1 MKVLITGGGGF
12 IGSHLIDSQLAQG
25 HWVRT
30 VDLSLER
37 LAHTINHPNLEAV
50 RGDITDVNL
59 IRRLVAGIDVVYHL
73 ASAHLDVNLSAD
85 YYRQV
90 NVQATMN
97 LLAAAQ
103 AAGVQR
109 MVHCSSNGV
118 IGEVK
123 KPPANEATPCQPT
136 NIYEQTK
143 WIGEQAVLQFA
154 QKTRFPVVVVRPAW
168 VYGPRC
174 PRTRK
179 LFRTIEKGRFVMFG
193 SGNTLRHP
201 IYISDAVRGLEL
213 CTKTDNITGQ
223 IYLLAGERPVTI
235 ASLVQMIAEVQG
247 VRPPLIRLPITVGK
261 AAGNIL
267 QIAFKPL
274 GRQPPFSRRSLDF
287 FIKNNAYDISKAKQD
302 LGFVPQV
309 DLRSGLIKTFDW
321 LNSQKEGKSKMA
333 QWKGSPQ
340 IIEIKEDQR

>member
-12 IGSHLIDSQLAQG
+12 IGGHLVDSQLRQG

-37 LAHTINHPNLEAV
+37 LTYTINHPNLEAV
-50 RGDITDVNL
+50 NGDITNVDL

-154 QKTRFPVVVVRPAW
+154 QKTGFPVVVARPAW

-213 CTKTDNITGQ
+213 CAKTDNTTGQ
-223 IYLLAGERPVTI
+223 IYLLAGERPVMI
-235 ASLVQMIAEVQG
+235 ATLVQMIAEVQG
-247 VRPPLIRLPITVGK
+247 VRPPLIRLPVTMGR
-261 AAGNIL
+261 AAGIIV
-267 QIAFKPL
+267 QIACKL
-274 GRQPPFSRRSLDF
+274 LDRQPPFSRRSLDF

-302 LGFVPQV
+302 LGFLPQV
-309 DLRSGLIKTFDW
+309 DLRTGLIKTFDW
-321 LNSQKEGKSKMA
+321 LNGQKQDQSKMA
-333 QWKGSPQ
+333 QWKEASP
-340 IIEIKEDQR
+340 IIGIQED